1 MSDKRKPMLS
11 AEELEFLKPGKK
23 DNGFQKA
30 TPSPTPAAKATPQP
44 EPETR
49 LASIDDDP
57 ESLDSLKAVQREATV
72 RFTVDLSERMH
83 KELRMMAASKN
94 IKMTKLVRMSIANM
108 LAQLKE
114 D

>member
-1 MSDKRKPMLS
+1 MSEKRKPMLS
-11 AEELEFLKPGKK
+11 DEELEFLGKK

-30 TPSPTPAAKATPQP
+30 SPAEKEPPTAPAASQE
-44 EPETR
+44 EPPR
-49 LASIDDDP
+49 MASIDDDL

-108 LAQLKE
+108 LAQLK
-114 D
+114 DT

>member
-1 MSDKRKPMLS
+1 MAEKRKPMMS
-11 AEELEFLKPGKK
+11 PEELEFIGKGKK

-30 TPSPTPAAKATPQP
+30 TPSPTTATP
-44 EPETR
+44 EPEPTR
-49 LASIDDDP
+49 LASFDDDL

-83 KELRMMAASKN
+83 KELRMMAASKG

>member
-1 MSDKRKPMLS
+1 MPDRKPMLS
-11 AEELEFLKPGKK
+11 SDEVQEFLGKK
-23 DNGFQKA
+23 DNGFKKPA
-30 TPSPTPAAKATPQP
+30 ASTPAPKAKVEPQV
-44 EPETR
+44 ETIS
-49 LASIDDDP
+49 SIDDDL
-57 ESLDSLKAVQREATV
+57 ETLDSLKAVQREATV

-83 KELRMMAASKN
+83 KELRMMAATKN

>member
-1 MSDKRKPMLS
+1 MMS
-11 AEELEFLKPGKK
+11 AEELEFLKPSKK

-30 TPSPTPAAKATPQP
+30 TPSPAPAAKATPQP
-44 EPETR
+44 EPEPQVS
-49 LASIDDDP
+49 SIDDDL
-57 ESLDSLKAVQREATV
+57 ESLESLKAKTREATV

-83 KELRMMAASKN
+83 RELRMMAAAKGV
-94 IKMTKLVRMSIANM
+94 KMTRLTRMAIANM